1 MCREGASACAIRVL
15 HGVQI
20 HALGDCR
27 LNNPLDYTRRR
38 SRNEVRSFIFMIKC
52 LVQKEQ
58 HCHTESD
65 ISTFV
70 SASRPRKPATMP
82 GHVSIRVSDLEASVQ
97 FYLAALAPLRYEA
110 TRFDGVVGLGP
121 APAPSTSSAASG
133 TTTTSTAAGP
143 TPVHVSF
150 YAGEAALVD
159 EFHAEGV
166 RAGGSDNGGPG
177 ERPWFK
183 GYYGEC

>member
-1 MCREGASACAIRVL
+1 
-15 HGVQI
+15 
-20 HALGDCR
+20 
-27 LNNPLDYTRRR
+27 
-38 SRNEVRSFIFMIKC
+38 
-52 LVQKEQ
+52 
-58 HCHTESD
+58 
-65 ISTFV
+65 
-70 SASRPRKPATMP
+70 MP
-82 GHVSIRVSDLEASVQ
+82 GHVSIRVLDLEASVR

-143 TPVHVSF
+143 IPDFWLRQYTPGPQNGHAARPTPVHVSF

-183 GYYGEC
+183 GYYAAYVLDPDGNNIEVQAPFSQSYEGIARGRLRGLVVAEVVADAITMLQET

>member
-1 MCREGASACAIRVL
+1 
-15 HGVQI
+15 
-20 HALGDCR
+20 
-27 LNNPLDYTRRR
+27 
-38 SRNEVRSFIFMIKC
+38 
-52 LVQKEQ
+52 
-58 HCHTESD
+58 
-65 ISTFV
+65 
-70 SASRPRKPATMP
+70 MP
-82 GHVSIRVSDLEASVQ
+82 GHVSIRVLDLEASVR

-143 TPVHVSF
+143 IPDFWLRQYTPGPQNGHAARPTPVHVSF

-159 EFHAEGV
+159 EFHAEGT
-166 RAGGSDNGGPG
+166 RAGGRDNGGPG

>member
-1 MCREGASACAIRVL
+1 
-15 HGVQI
+15 
-20 HALGDCR
+20 
-27 LNNPLDYTRRR
+27 
-38 SRNEVRSFIFMIKC
+38 
-52 LVQKEQ
+52 
-58 HCHTESD
+58 
-65 ISTFV
+65 
-70 SASRPRKPATMP
+70 MP
-82 GHVSIRVSDLEASVQ
+82 GHVSIRVSDLEASVR

-143 TPVHVSF
+143 IPDFWLRQPTPVHVSF

-166 RAGGSDNGGPG
+166 RAG
-177 ERPWFK
+177 E
-183 GYYGEC
+183 